1 MNKQTKPA
9 RRQQKPARGV
19 PKETLPQQAD
29 DSRSVGPPFPIVGI
43 GASAGGLE
51 ALQLFLENVPAGSGM
66 AFVIV
71 QHLDPTHKGMMAELL
86 QRTTAMKVIQVKDRT
101 RVQPNCVYLI
111 PPNKDMSILRGILHL
126 LDPVTP
132 RGLRL
137 PIDFFFRS
145 LADDAEERSI
155 GVILSGM
162 GSDGTMGL
170 KAIKGKAGVV
180 FVQEPTSAK
189 FDSMPRSVIDAGL
202 ADVIAPVETLPGKI
216 IAYFQHVPFMAKAG
230 LAQEDKAQSALEKV
244 VILLRAQTGHDFSL
258 YKKSTVY
265 RRIERRMGIHQ
276 IDKIATYVRFLQEN
290 PQELELLFK
299 DLLIGVTSF
308 FRDQAAWEQL
318 KSEIPALL
326 AGHAPGQALRAW
338 VPGCATGE
346 EAYSLAIVFKEALEQ
361 LKPPKNVTLQIFATD
376 LDRDATEKAREGV
389 FPANIAADVSPERL
403 SRFFVQVARGY
414 QVAKPIRE
422 MVIFA
427 PQNIIMDPPFT
438 KLDVLSCRNLLIYLI
453 PELQKKLL
461 PLFHYS
467 LNPGGLLFLGSAET
481 IGTFTD
487 LFAPLDGKS
496 RLYRRLESALG
507 AEAVEFPTSFV
518 SALPGAPPKPKA
530 LKPEA
535 NLQSLAD
542 QLLLQQ
548 YSPAAA
554 LVNDKGDI
562 LYISGRT
569 GKYLEPASGKANWN
583 IFAMAR
589 KGLRNEL
596 TGAFQ
601 KALRQ
606 KGTVTFRKVKVGT
619 NGGTQVVDL
628 TVQSLKEPEGLRGLV
643 MIVFTDVET
652 PPETKVSGKAKRT
665 PASGALLA
673 QMEQELQQCREDLQT
688 TREEMQTSQE
698 ELKSANEELQSTN
711 EELQSTNEELTTSKE
726 EMQSMNEELQTVN
739 AELLVKID
747 DLSKINNDM
756 KNLLESTDIATLFL
770 DKSLRVRLFTTG
782 ANRIFKLIL
791 GDVGRPITDIASDLL
806 YPELAEDA
814 REVLRTL
821 LFHEKK
827 VATRDGRWFMVRIM
841 PYRTLENM
849 IDGVVITFENITVS
863 KTLEAKLREA
873 REYAEN
879 IVDTVHEPIVILDA
893 ELRVVSASRS
903 FYQFFKV
910 TLEET
915 KKRYIYDLGNRQWDI
930 PKLRKLLEDILPKIT
945 TFDDF
950 EIEHDFLDVGKRTM
964 LLNGRKIFSE
974 GGKTQLIV
982 LAIED
987 VTERRRTSG
996 EAPGSNDI

>member
-51 ALQLFLENVPAGSGM
+51 ALELFLENVPAGSGM

-71 QHLDPTHKGMMAELL
+71 QHLDPTHKGIMPELL
-86 QRTTAMKVIQVKDRT
+86 QRVTAMPVIQVKDLT
-101 RVQPNCVYLI
+101 KVKPSCVYVI
-111 PPNKDMSILRGILHL
+111 PPNKDMSILHGVLHL
-126 LDPVTP
+126 LDPVAP

-145 LADDAEERSI
+145 LADDWEERSI

-162 GSDGTMGL
+162 GTDGTLGL

-180 FVQEPTSAK
+180 FVQEPASAK
-189 FDSMPRSVIDAGL
+189 FDGMPRSAIDAKL
-202 ADVIAPVETLPGKI
+202 ADVVAPVEMLPGKI
-216 IAYFQHVPFMAKAG
+216 IAYLQHAPLIANLG
-230 LAQEDKAQSALEKV
+230 LAQEDKAQSALEKI

-276 IDKIATYVRFLQEN
+276 IDKIVTYVRLLREN

-299 DLLIGVTSF
+299 ELLIGVTSF
-308 FRDQAAWEQL
+308 FRDPEAWQL
-318 KSEIPALL
+318 LKGKVIPALL
-326 AGHAPGQALRAW
+326 AGRSPNRALRAW
-338 VPGCATGE
+338 VPGCSTGE
-346 EAYSLAIVFKEALEQ
+346 EAYSLAMVFKEALGQ

-376 LDRDATEKAREGV
+376 LDRDAIEKAREGV
-389 FPANIAADVSPERL
+389 FPANIAADVLPERL
-403 SRFFVQVARGY
+403 SRFFVKEARGY
-414 QVAKPIRE
+414 QISKPIRQ

-427 PQNIIMDPPFT
+427 PQNLIMDAPFT
-438 KLDVLSCRNLLIYLI
+438 KLDILSCRNLLIYLT
-453 PELQKKLL
+453 PELQKKVL

-467 LNPGGLLFLGSAET
+467 LNPGGFLFLGNAET
-481 IGTFTD
+481 IGGFTG
-487 LFAPLDGKS
+487 LFAPLDDKA
-496 RLYRRLESALG
+496 RLYRRLESAQG
-507 AEAVEFPTSFV
+507 AAPVEFPSSFV
-518 SALPGAPPKPKA
+518 SAFPSAPPQA
-530 LKPEA
+530 LTPAA

-548 YSPAAA
+548 YSPAAV
-554 LVNDKGDI
+554 LVNGKGDI

-569 GKYLEPASGKANWN
+569 GKYLEPAAGKANWN

-589 KGLRNEL
+589 EGLRYEL
-596 TGAFQ
+596 TGVFH

-606 KGTVTFRKVKVGT
+606 KGTVTLRNVKVGT
-619 NGGTQVVDL
+619 NGGAQAVDL
-628 TVQSLKEPEGLRGLV
+628 TVQAIGEPGALRGLV

-665 PASGALLA
+665 PASSAMLA
-673 QMEQELQQCREDLQT
+673 RVEQELEQARQDLQT

-698 ELKSANEELQSTN
+698 ELKSANEELQSAN
-711 EELQSTNEELTTSKE
+711 EELQSSNEELTTSRE

-739 AELLVKID
+739 AELQVKVD
-747 DLSKINNDM
+747 DLSRMNNDM
-756 KNLLESTDIATLFL
+756 KNLLDSTEIATVFL
-770 DKSLRVRLFTTG
+770 DNALRVRLFTIG
-782 ANRIFKLIL
+782 SNRVYKLIP
-791 GDVGRPITDIASDLL
+791 GDVGRLITDISSDML

-821 LFHEKK
+821 AFHEKQ
-827 VATRDGRWFMVRIM
+827 VAARDGRWFTVRIM

-849 IDGVVITFENITVS
+849 IDGVVITFTDITVYR
-863 KTLEAKLREA
+863 TLEAKLREA
-873 REYAEN
+873 REFAEN
-879 IVDTVHEPIVILDA
+879 IVDTVREPIVILDA

-903 FYQFFKV
+903 FYQSFKV
-910 TLEET
+910 KPENTE
-915 KKRYIYDLGNRQWDI
+915 KQYIYDLGNHQWDI

-987 VTERRRTSG
+987 VTERRQTSG